1 MATEYWRKWDKQLV
15 IEGNRKIAV
24 INGPPSETD
33 KKLEVSRRKT
43 EDAGVQD
50 RTKEKSMLE

>member
-24 INGPPSETD
+24 INGPHSETD
-33 KKLEVSRRKT
+33 KNLEVSRRKT
-43 EDAGVQD
+43 EEAGVRD
-50 RTKEKSMLE
+50 RTKEKSVLE